1 MKWERKLAQSV
12 VTIVLQ
18 ALVARFV
25 YHLFEKSSQKKQRK
39 IMTDALRMVL
49 SVKRPFVFLLILLLT
64 MPSINSVGL

>member
-25 YHLFEKSSQKKQRK
+25 YHLFEKKHPKKATK
-39 IMTDALRMVL
+39 NND
-49 SVKRPFVFLLILLLT
+49 
-64 MPSINSVGL
+64 

>member
-25 YHLFEKSSQKKQRK
+25 YHLFEKKAAKKSNEK
-39 IMTDALRMVL
+39 
-49 SVKRPFVFLLILLLT
+49 
-64 MPSINSVGL
+64 